1 MSPSE
6 YIALVPTFLQKLE
19 ERLTQEGYKIKPI
32 IVQQLP
38 NIWIILVL
46 NEVYQLY
53 CDGNRANW
61 EFLGF
66 ANDIRTT

>member
-32 IVQQLP
+32 VVQQLP

-53 CDGNRANW
+53 NDGNRCNW

-66 ANDIRTT
+66 ANDVRTT